1 MTSGAT
7 RYTIGVDL
15 GGTHIKAASV
25 SETGAVTGR
34 ATDETRDRDDGQ
46 AGWIHTVRALVDRLV
61 EGRGVPPSGFGVGAP
76 GLAAADQRSIA
87 FMQGRLAGLQGLD
100 WPRALATSAPV
111 RVLNDAHAA
120 LLGEAWTGAAQGC
133 DDVVLLTL
141 GTGVGGAILSG
152 GRLVRGATGRA
163 GHWGH
168 VSLDPDGPPS
178 ITGMPGSLEGAI
190 GNCTVAARSQG
201 RYTDTRAL
209 VEAHLAGDPLAT
221 RVWRRSVRHL
231 AVAVASIAN
240 AVDPELVVLGGGIAR
255 AGPALFDPLAEELD
269 AVEWRPLGRRVRV
282 VPAALGDLAGAIGA
296 AHAALQAAP

>member
-1 MTSGAT
+1 MV
-7 RYTIGVDL
+7 RYAIGVDL

-25 SETGAVTGR
+25 TETGTVTGR
-34 ATDETRDRDDGQ
+34 CSDATRDRDDG
-46 AGWIHTVRALVDRLV
+46 AGAWIHTIRGLVARLV
-61 EGRGVPPSGFGVGAP
+61 EDSGRPPFGFGVGAP
-76 GLAAADQRSIA
+76 GLAAADGRKVA

-100 WPRALATSAPV
+100 WPDALATTAPV

-120 LLGEAWTGAAQGC
+120 LLGEAWTGAAAGC
-133 DDVVLLTL
+133 HEVVLLTL

-152 GRLVRGATGRA
+152 GRLLRGATGRA

-168 VSLDPDGPPS
+168 VSLDPDGPAS

-190 GNCTVAARSQG
+190 GNCTVAARSEG
-201 RYTDTRAL
+201 RFTDTRAL

-240 AVDPELVVLGGGIAR
+240 AVDPELVLLGGGIAR
-255 AGPALFDPLAEELD
+255 AGAALFDPLAEELD

-282 VPAALGDLAGAIGA
+282 APAALGDLAGAIGA
-296 AHAALQAAP
+296 AKAALDQGGA